1 MAQIWSSIGVPYAM
15 KGGRKSQIQKNE
27 SYYSGGG
34 DKASVSTEAIQSA
47 LKELRKNIS
56 GKSPSDDNDTNNEV
70 KKKKYFKY
78 FIIGGSLIAI
88 ATGIAYYFLIYK
100 KK

>member
-1 MAQIWSSIGVPYAM
+1 MV
-15 KGGRKSQIQKNE
+15 GGRKKQIKKNE

-34 DKASVSTEAIQSA
+34 DKASVTTESIQSA
-47 LKELRKNIS
+47 LKELRKNIK
-56 GKSPSDDNDTNNEV
+56 GTSDDNTDSEV
-70 KKKKYFKY
+70 EKKKYYKY
-78 FIIGGSLIAI
+78 FIIGGTLIAI